1 MKKKCL
7 FRWCVR
13 IGIVLWVVWG
23 NLCPGLTRVALTDP
37 ELPEDFHGFRIAHLS
52 DLHNTEF
59 GKGNERLLRKL
70 TKADPDVI
78 VITGDI
84 LDANR
89 TDTAVA
95 LAFAAKAVE
104 IAPCYY
110 VTGNHE
116 GSIDAYED
124 FKKDLKAVGVTILE
138 NEGRVLE
145 RGTAK
150 IHLYGIDDPNV
161 CHDGIW
167 GDPTAVTAQRLENL
181 QIDPE
186 SYNILLSHRPDL
198 MDVYAAAEV
207 DLVLSGHVHG
217 GQFRIPFLGGLY
229 APSQGFFPEYDA
241 GLYRLNNTQM
251 IVSRGLG
258 NSSFPLRLNNRPEI
272 LVITLQSQ

>member
-1 MKKKCL
+1 MKKKWI

-13 IGIVLWVVWG
+13 VTIVLWIIWG
-23 NLCPGLTRVALTDP
+23 NLCPGLTRVALKDP
-37 ELPEDFHGFRIAHLS
+37 DLPEDFHGFRIAHLS

-59 GKGNERLLRKL
+59 GKENVRLLRKL
-70 TKADPDVI
+70 MKAAPDVI

-84 LDANR
+84 LDSNR

-95 LAFAAKAVE
+95 LAFAANALN

-116 GSIDAYED
+116 GSIDTYEN
-124 FKKDLKAVGVTILE
+124 FKKDLKALGVIVLE
-138 NEGRVLE
+138 NEYRVLE
-145 RGTAK
+145 RGNAK
-150 IHLYGIDDPNV
+150 IRLYGIDDPNV

-167 GDPTAVTAQRLENL
+167 GDPAAVTAQRLENL
-181 QIDPE
+181 QIDSE
-186 SYNILLSHRPDL
+186 TYSILLSHRPDL
-198 MDVYAAAEV
+198 MEVYAAGEV

-217 GQFRIPFLGGLY
+217 GQFRIPFMGGLY
-229 APSQGFFPEYDA
+229 APSQGFFPEYNA
-241 GLYRLNNTQM
+241 GLYQLNDTQM

-272 LVITLQSQ
+272 VLITLQSK